1 MLVTIS
7 VLKMFCK
14 FVFNIFFVFQTDKRV
29 CPYCSQAFDV
39 SVGAVHMGTAHKVA
53 NLIYEASK
61 KNAKT
66 SAPTLAEK
74 EKNADKI
81 ETKAIEPAST
91 EMRTPAQ
98 KEFAESEHSA
108 KLEKVTSKGKENRP
122 PRPKPKSILEKEK
135 RIIHETTEAKMPKI
149 ENVKVERRPRPKSV
163 QERINS
169 SPKVLIEKICPT
181 EPSTALDDS
190 LIFNEPVLPSCP
202 SEAQIPKTEIS
213 TMALPP
219 VNKTAKDSESEREAR
234 TTRCSNTTSPKIPDD
249 ILLHE
254 IPVQEEICPKEDG
267 IQQIFK
273 EYIKFCKNRKL
284 DSKKCDITWIHI
296 FLTSGRFKDHD
307 QLLEGITLISK
318 HHQKLVKNYHHSIGV
333 S

>member
-1 MLVTIS
+1 M
-7 VLKMFCK
+7 
-14 FVFNIFFVFQTDKRV
+14 

-181 EPSTALDDS
+181 EPSTAL
-190 LIFNEPVLPSCP
+190 
-202 SEAQIPKTEIS
+202 
-213 TMALPP
+213 PP